1 MLAENVLKMEQNYI
15 RIQEENARLRRAL
28 GEDLPKPM
36 DCEHCRFF
44 IQHYVRVGLQY
55 AKTYAGHC
63 GNGRVKDRKPD
74 DKGGKYFEAGQ
85 WK

>member
-1 MLAENVLKMEQNYI
+1 MLAEDVLKMEKDN
-15 RIQEENARLRRAL
+15 RRLRDENAKLREVL
-28 GEDLPKPM
+28 GMDLPKPM

-63 GNGRVKDRKPD
+63 GHGRIKDRKPD
-74 DKGGKYFEAGQ
+74 EKGCKYFEAGQ

>member
-63 GNGRVKDRKPD
+63 GHGRIKDRKPD
-74 DKGGKYFEAGQ
+74 EKGCKYFEAR
-85 WK
+85 